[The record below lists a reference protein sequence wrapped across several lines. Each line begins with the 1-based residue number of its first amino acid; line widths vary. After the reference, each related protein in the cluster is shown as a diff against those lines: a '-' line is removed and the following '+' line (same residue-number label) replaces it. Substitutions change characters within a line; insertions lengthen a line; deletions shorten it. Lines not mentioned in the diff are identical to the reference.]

1 MTEIYKE
8 ISEAEIHNKGLYSQE
23 ENFQTEFSFNNYRI
37 NLDGLDEPNN
47 GRNILKFRLFRNDLE
62 ITNEVNN
69 QGYCYPI
76 TFPFSDTKSNYIY
89 IPTENKIALINTNT
103 HTIHKFDYPEA
114 KGLRFNF
121 FYDNFLFL
129 VFRNC
134 YLIINLNNL
143 KTDVFE
149 QKNIDFIQPCKDH
162 FLVFNNWFQEVE
174 KRSLINFS
182 TIKTTAITIESKN
195 IYDSSI
201 EEYERKRAES
211 KKGYLWST
219 GHKNINGSKK
229 IFNIHRWNLVGC
241 DFSKSTID
249 LGTTIPVTNG
259 NMDEKRTMWFEVE
272 NKYIRI
278 NIKALVANKV

>member
-47 GRNILKFRLFRNDLE
+47 GRNILKFRLFRNDLD

-121 FYDNFLFL
+121 FYDNILFL

-149 QKNIDFIQPCKDH
+149 QKNIDFIQPFNDH

-182 TIKTTAITIESKN
+182 TINTTAITIE
-195 IYDSSI
+195 
-201 EEYERKRAES
+201 
-211 KKGYLWST
+211 
-219 GHKNINGSKK
+219 
-229 IFNIHRWNLVGC
+229 
-241 DFSKSTID
+241 
-249 LGTTIPVTNG
+249 
-259 NMDEKRTMWFEVE
+259 
-272 NKYIRI
+272 
-278 NIKALVANKV
+278 

>member
-1 MTEIYKE
+1 MTGIYKE

-47 GRNILKFRLFRNDLE
+47 GRNILKFRLFRNDLD

-114 KGLRFNF
+114 QGLRFNF

-149 QKNIDFIQPCKDH
+149 QKNIDFIQPWKDH

-182 TIKTTAITIESKN
+182 TLNTTAITIESKN

-229 IFNIHRWNLVGC
+229 IFNIHRWNLVGY

-249 LGTTIPVTNG
+249 LGTTIPVSNG

-278 NIKALVANKV
+278 NIKALLANKV

>member
-8 ISEAEIHNKGLYSQE
+8 ISEAEIHNKGLYSLE
-23 ENFQTEFSFNNYRI
+23 ENFQTEFSFNTYKI

-47 GRNILKFRLFRNDLE
+47 GRNILKFRLFRNDLN
-62 ITNEVNN
+62 ITHEVNN

-89 IPTENKIALINTNT
+89 IPTENKIVLINTNT

-129 VFRNC
+129 VFRNW

-143 KTDVFE
+143 KTDIFE
-149 QKNIDFIQPCKDH
+149 QKNLDFIQPYKDH

-182 TIKTTAITIESKN
+182 TVNTNAITIESKN

-219 GHKNINGSKK
+219 GHKNINGSKQ

-241 DFSKSTID
+241 DFGKSTID
-249 LGTTIPVTNG
+249 LGTTIPLTNG